1 MDARAYGLHACPQEA
16 WTHWH
21 RTVPPFLGLPADHIL
36 FCGIALGFADEGAA
50 INRWR
55 APREG
60 VDGFATFRGFAE
72 SDMPQS

>member
-1 MDARAYGLHACPQEA
+1 
-16 WTHWH
+16 
-21 RTVPPFLGLPADHIL
+21 VPPFLGLPADHIL